1 MKPSIGRPVVVAL
14 ALLLGAGALA
24 SPIEQMEEIRPLR
37 LTDPPAFIAAVRA
50 LEAEQPPS
58 DPQAQEMLQ
67 LLSATALM
75 LEGRF
80 DDALEAATPIADDG
94 SSATLRIRAGALIV
108 NLRATT
114 REFVDGQRRLQPL
127 LKEAEALGDP
137 SLRRQAQL
145 AAAHF
150 YNQLAQQEPAQRYAE
165 AVLAS
170 APEPPERCAATLQVL
185 EARLLHP
192 TPRLSEERFV
202 DAIAQCEAA
211 GARLLHGFVDIAHAA
226 WRVRDGRAEEANAG
240 LAARLDAI
248 TATGYPQLRARAHA
262 QLAEALQLSG
272 ELDAAEREADAALA
286 LSAALPTGLPLLMA
300 RRTRYAV
307 AMARG
312 DENGALRQLQAV
324 VAAERA
330 YAGELRRLQEAYQI
344 GRTEAVEREQTRTLL
359 DERNARLRLE
369 AEGASRASTT
379 LQLVLLP
386 VGVGVLALVAWAVH
400 GRVQQRRLR
409 QRMQIDP
416 LTGVATRPHF
426 SQQAAAALVAAE
438 RAAQPMALVL
448 VDLDRFSAINT
459 RFGHLSGDRLLAAIG
474 ETLRGLESSEA
485 AFGRLGGEEFAIL
498 LPRAGLDEGLA
509 FAERCREA
517 IAATSTPSLDGDV
530 PMAVS
535 ASFGVVSTT
544 AAGYRLRDLLS
555 NADAA
560 LYRAKNAGRNRVS
573 AAVVVSVVQSDSPA

>member
-1 MKPSIGRPVVVAL
+1 MNRAVARAL
-14 ALLLGAGALA
+14 AAALVVLLATTALA
-24 SPIEQMEEIRPLR
+24 SPIARMEALRPLR
-37 LTDPPAFIAAVRA
+37 LTDPQAFVTAVRA
-50 LEAEQPPS
+50 LEAEAPPS
-58 DPQAQEMLQ
+58 DPLARETLQ

-80 DDALEAATPIADDG
+80 DDALEAAAPIASDG

-114 REFVDGQRRLQPL
+114 REFVDGQQRLQPL
-127 LKEAEALGDP
+127 LAEAEALGDP
-137 SLRRQAQL
+137 SLRRQVLL

-165 AVLAS
+165 AVLA
-170 APEPPERCAATLQVL
+170 ADPEPAERCAATLQVL
-185 EARLLHP
+185 EARLLHAAP
-192 TPRLSEERFV
+192 KLSEQRFV

-211 GARLLHGFVDIAHAA
+211 GARLLRGFVDVAHAA
-226 WRVRDGRAEEANAG
+226 WRVREGRADDAKAG
-240 LAARLDAI
+240 LRARLDAI

-262 QLAEALQLSG
+262 QLAEALQIGG

-307 AMARG
+307 ALARG
-312 DENGALRQLQAV
+312 DEAGALRQLQAV

-330 YAGELRRLQEAYQI
+330 YADEMRRLQEAHQAA
-344 GRTEAVEREQTRTLL
+344 RSEVVERQQAMALL
-359 DERNARLRLE
+359 NERNARLRLE
-369 AEGASRASTT
+369 AEGASRAATM

-386 VGVGVLALVAWAVH
+386 VGVGLLALGAWAWRS
-400 GRVQQRRLR
+400 RVQQRRLR
-409 QRMQIDP
+409 HRMQVDP
-416 LTGVATRPHF
+416 LTGLATRAHF
-426 SQQAAAALVAAE
+426 SQQAAAALAAAE
-438 RAAQPMALVL
+438 RVAEPMALVL
-448 VDLDRFSAINT
+448 ADLDRFSSINT

-474 ETLRGLESSEA
+474 ATLRGLGSPEA

-498 LPRAGLDEGLA
+498 LPRSGLDEGLA

-517 IAATSTPSLDGDV
+517 IGATSAPSLEDGA

-573 AAVVVSVVQSDSPA
+573 AAVVVPVNSDSAA